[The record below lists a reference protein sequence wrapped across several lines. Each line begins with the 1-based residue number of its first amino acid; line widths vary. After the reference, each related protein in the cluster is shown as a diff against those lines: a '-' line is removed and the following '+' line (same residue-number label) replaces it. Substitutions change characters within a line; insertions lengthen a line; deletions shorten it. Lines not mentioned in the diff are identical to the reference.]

1 MPRASRINADD
12 SSSAALADSSRGV
25 AGKPTETDGF
35 RFGQTGGQPS
45 RERESLRSGFVD
57 WPRHR
62 TDKPTVATAVSY
74 VARCCIRRSSP
85 ILLIPASHSLP
96 PSPPPPPPTR
106 IRSPPSMTAIYYVR
120 FVYPFREGDFQ
131 IRHVQDAPISAD
143 TCASRLTRLFRPS
156 ARFPLD
162 GLERDRETSGESMRP
177 STREANLSPR
187 RRRIPERPAGI
198 TLRGK
203 QKCS

>member
-1 MPRASRINADD
+1 MSLEPDRMSNTMPNAANGFSYVQSRIGVIRIRAPSRADGRARRKRERVRGGGGERWRKRPLGMPRASRINADD

-96 PSPPPPPPTR
+96 PSPPPPPP
-106 IRSPPSMTAIYYVR
+106 P
-120 FVYPFREGDFQ
+120 
-131 IRHVQDAPISAD
+131 
-143 TCASRLTRLFRPS
+143 ASV
-156 ARFPLD
+156 
-162 GLERDRETSGESMRP
+162 
-177 STREANLSPR
+177 PR
-187 RRRIPERPAGI
+187 RP
-198 TLRGK
+198 
-203 QKCS
+203 